1 MNADETTGRSSGDNS
16 APRPQRLHHAA
27 WVTRDQEMTRAFY
40 EDVLG
45 LPLTAC
51 WIEKNPSSGQEYCHT
66 CFEIGD
72 GGSIAFFDWA
82 DDHDKPK
89 PEVAPGHL
97 ALACDGETQNRLK
110 ARLEAEGYQTRLTD
124 HGYCLSLYVTDP
136 NNYRLEFA
144 VDKPEAADDVA
155 DNRAKAHEH
164 LKRWV
169 AGDRTVNNKYRSRN
183 V

>member
-1 MNADETTGRSSGDNS
+1 
-16 APRPQRLHHAA
+16 
-27 WVTRDQEMTRAFY
+27 MTRAFY

-51 WIEKNPSSGQEYCHT
+51 WIEKNPSTGREYCHT

-72 GGSIAFFDWA
+72 GGAIAFFDWA
-82 DDHDKPK
+82 DQRDQPK
-89 PEVAPGHL
+89 PPEGPGHL
-97 ALACDGETQNRLK
+97 ALACDGATQTAIK
-110 ARLEAEGYQTRLTD
+110 ARLEAAGYQTRLTD

-144 VDKPEAADDVA
+144 VDKPDASHDVA
-155 DNRAKAHEH
+155 RNRASAHED

-169 AGDRTVNNKYRSRN
+169 AGDRTVNNMQRSRN
-183 V
+183 A